1 MDLGFT
7 PGDDSYYDSVIEHR
21 RQLKLQKFSIV
32 NRTTYPRSAR
42 PLEIIQLI
50 ESQPQLKLLIIE
62 GTMSTQLLQSI
73 VKLRHLES
81 LEIWIERFSNLSNQL
96 VCEMMQMPEL
106 KSLVIRYPTENIMQ
120 SMLSVSNERLQSLA
134 IKNVRIRDAR
144 ISPIA
149 ENLPNLEHLTLE
161 NFKTEVELDVSFLSS
176 LKKLKFMRLADIQRV
191 GNLPTVNESVRNL
204 SISADLHEIIRIMP
218 NTERLKIDYFKP
230 PQQGSIN
237 IEGQLLQE
245 ILNLQ
250 NLIEVECDLTNLKKK
265 NVAGALKNLP
275 EKLQKI
281 TFMPFWRQ
289 KNISEGRKFI
299 RKFLEDQFPFKRVD
313 FDSRKMTI
321 SRF

>member
-1 MDLGFT
+1 M
-7 PGDDSYYDSVIEHR
+7 
-21 RQLKLQKFSIV
+21 KLQKFSIV
-32 NRTTYPRSAR
+32 NGTNYPRSAR

-81 LEIWIERFSNLSNQL
+81 LEIWIERSNLSNQL
-96 VCEMMQMPEL
+96 VCEMMQMPGL

-149 ENLPNLEHLTLE
+149 ENLPNLEHLTLK

-176 LKKLKFMRLADIQRV
+176 LKKLKFMRLANIQRV

-204 SISADLHEIIRIMP
+204 SISADLHEIIRM
-218 NTERLKIDYFKP
+218 KH
-230 PQQGSIN
+230 
-237 IEGQLLQE
+237 
-245 ILNLQ
+245 
-250 NLIEVECDLTNLKKK
+250 
-265 NVAGALKNLP
+265 
-275 EKLQKI
+275 
-281 TFMPFWRQ
+281 
-289 KNISEGRKFI
+289 RKA
-299 RKFLEDQFPFKRVD
+299 EN
-313 FDSRKMTI
+313 
-321 SRF
+321 